1 MAEQDNGSQDRG
13 SVHLDGREIPESA
26 LHLFEKRIPK
36 PLYVRVN
43 DYKRMYGSNYIIRRN
58 EFSSAVY
65 VVGKAYRKLSTRLDV
80 DMALQQGKLVAQWG
94 NKYFLYTRINADDGR
109 RLLKEIWES
118 EVRKG
123 IPVPPVSDYDKE
135 NFDI

>member
-1 MAEQDNGSQDRG
+1 MDEKEPNQVGSKPK
-13 SVHLDGREIPESA
+13 EIDKNNIPASA
-26 LHLFEKRIPK
+26 LHLFEKRTPK

-58 EFSSAVY
+58 EFGSAMY

-80 DMALQQGKLVAQWG
+80 DMALQQGRLVAQWG
-94 NKYFLYTRINADDGR
+94 NKYFLYTTMNADDGR
-109 RLLKEIWES
+109 RLLTEIWEI
-118 EVRKG
+118 EVKRG
-123 IPVPPVSDYDKE
+123 IPVPEVSDYDKA